1 MKKVELLTTT
11 GDYWHFH
18 PIGTGAIFTYH
29 TKAKQVLI
37 TCAATGRLIN
47 TVDKYREGG
56 YLTPEDFKKASTEI
70 YMMMASE
77 DSVSLD
83 LGFYPDP
90 TYVGNSMI
98 EVDFNIIK
106 N

>member
-1 MKKVELLTTT
+1 MKKVNLLTIT

-18 PIGTGAIFTYH
+18 PIGTGTIFTYH

-47 TVDKYREGG
+47 TVDKYREDG
-56 YLTPEDFKKASTEI
+56 YLTPEDFKKASSEI
-70 YMMMASE
+70 YLMMISDDNISM
-77 DSVSLD
+77 D
-83 LGFYPDP
+83 LSFYPHP
-90 TYVGNSMI
+90 TYVGNSMV
-98 EVDFNIIK
+98 EVDFNIMK